1 MNPTTYI
8 CGHIDCFPW
17 LALRFLGFIFVILLI
32 IRNPE
37 KTKTNKQTHCELLGY
52 PQNDFL
58 K

>member
-37 KTKTNKQTHCELLGY
+37 KTKTNKQTNTL
-52 PQNDFL
+52 
-58 K
+58 